1 MKKLSTFTL
10 LMLSLMLLSTAS
22 CKDDDDTPTNP
33 IDQLPPPTQTGEN
46 TFGYL
51 VNGDAVAVTNTRKIT
66 AIYQQNQLQLG
77 GGLTNDE
84 IDIDITMFVG
94 GPLEKNVSY
103 SLVKLSKYTDFNIID
118 NCKYDIEDAYQGS
131 IMFSNVDNQNFILS
145 GTFEFSTVTDNC
157 KDIKITEG
165 RFDVKYTP

>member
-10 LMLSLMLLSTAS
+10 LMLSLMLLSITS
-22 CKDDDDTPTNP
+22 CKDDDDTPIDP
-33 IDQLPPPTQTGEN
+33 INQLPQPTQTGEN

-51 VNGDAVAVTNTRKIT
+51 VNGEAIDVSNTRKIT

-77 GGLTNDE
+77 GGLTNNN
-84 IDIDITMFVG
+84 IDIDMFVG
-94 GPLEKNVSY
+94 GPLEENISY
-103 SLVKLSKYTDFNIID
+103 SLVRLSKYTDFNIID
-118 NCKYDIEDAYQGS
+118 NCRYDIEDAYQGS
-131 IMFSNVDNQNFILS
+131 IIFSNVDNQNFILS
-145 GTFEFSTVTDNC
+145 GTFEFSTVTDGC

>member
-1 MKKLSTFTL
+1 MKNIKRITTIALSICI
-10 LMLSLMLLSTAS
+10 LSATS
-22 CKDDDDTPTNP
+22 CKKDDDTITDP
-33 IDQLPPPTQTGEN
+33 IDQLPPATQTGEN

-118 NCKYDIEDAYQGS
+118 KCKYDIEDAYQGS

-145 GTFEFSTVTDNC
+145 GTFEFSTVADNC
-157 KDIKITEG
+157 EDVKITEG